1 MLVWLTEQ
9 TGSVLTS
16 LEHHAGLTPGQ
27 YSLPSVGKVSVSSY
41 LVKMNLGWCY
51 KLQA

>member
-9 TGSVLTS
+9 TGCVLTS

-27 YSLPSVGKVSVSSY
+27 YGLPSVGNVSVSSY